1 MKRKLTM
8 RKLYVGLL
16 LSLGWCYAAD
26 ATPAGRYVA
35 NEDIKTEIVMG
46 KTVAGTML
54 LKKGRQF
61 QVTGADGEFIQ
72 IELGQELRGR
82 LPRTAETKI
91 ALAAAETPQ
100 VPNPVTTV
108 DNARPPQPEN
118 PAETSPPKPA
128 GALAIKGVYIGM
140 DAAEAVRVLNA
151 HLPDKIRVA
160 YAYTRD
166 ETVVYNIRYYGI
178 SDTSYIIDWRDGGAI
193 YANLNT
199 RKVTRLFLWSE
210 VGDLLFNTADLSA
223 NSFAKKLVDNYP
235 IPELKPVTIGDQT
248 RWHYE
253 SPHGWSIYVSGDK
266 TIDLFKTPTRQ
277 FD

>member
-1 MKRKLTM
+1 M

-16 LSLGWCYAAD
+16 LSLGWCLVANAA
-26 ATPAGRYVA
+26 PAGRYVA
-35 NEDIKTEIVMG
+35 NEDLRVEVLMG
-46 KTVAGTML
+46 RTVAGTML

-61 QVTGADGEFIQ
+61 QVTGAEGEFIQ
-72 IELGQELRGR
+72 IELGQELKAR

-91 ALAAAETPQ
+91 ALAAAETPH
-100 VPNPVTTV
+100 VPNSVTAV
-108 DNARPPQPEN
+108 ADARAPHPEK
-118 PAETSPPKPA
+118 PDATALPKPA

-140 DAAEAVRVLNA
+140 DAAEAVRTLNA
-151 HLPDKIRVA
+151 HLPDQIRVA
-160 YAYTRD
+160 HAYTRD

-199 RKVTRLFLWSE
+199 RKVTRLLLWSE

-266 TIDLFKTPTRQ
+266 TIELFQTPARR